1 MARACL
7 PFPRTR
13 SFDHEQI
20 NDVIIT
26 ADVIILAAGL
36 TKKSSLLEES
46 VPISPLL
53 LLFSPKQH
61 QQHPSLVR

>member
-13 SFDHEQI
+13 SFDQEQI

-26 ADVIILAAGL
+26 ADIRILAAGL
-36 TKKSSLLEES
+36 TKKSSLLAAS

-53 LLFSPKQH
+53 LFFSPK
-61 QQHPSLVR
+61 